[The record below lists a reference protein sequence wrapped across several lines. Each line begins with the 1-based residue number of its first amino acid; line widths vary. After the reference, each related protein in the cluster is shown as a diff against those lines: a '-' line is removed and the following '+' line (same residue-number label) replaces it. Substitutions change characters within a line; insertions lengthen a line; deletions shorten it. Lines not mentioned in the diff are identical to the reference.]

1 MSTIMRIVE
10 LSEYTMVIMKDSDD
24 PPWVNLGDIYRRVV
38 TYNFPIFVDV
48 GNQMTVDYISA
59 REYVYTA
66 GRLILY
72 FEQKIPDRFHLHDKV
87 TVTD

>member
-1 MSTIMRIVE
+1 MRIVE
-10 LSEYTMVIMKDSDD
+10 LTEYTMVVMRDSDD
-24 PPWVNLGDIYRRVV
+24 PPWINLGDIYREAES
-38 TYNFPIFVDV
+38 YNCKLFVDT
-48 GNQMTVDYISA
+48 GDQLTYSHLSTD
-59 REYVYTA
+59 EYVYTA

>member
-1 MSTIMRIVE
+1 MSIIMRIVE

-24 PPWVNLGDIYRRVV
+24 LPWANLGDIYRRARRYDSCLFVNV
-38 TYNFPIFVDV
+38 GDQLTYSYLSTN
-48 GNQMTVDYISA
+48 
-59 REYVYTA
+59 EYVYTA